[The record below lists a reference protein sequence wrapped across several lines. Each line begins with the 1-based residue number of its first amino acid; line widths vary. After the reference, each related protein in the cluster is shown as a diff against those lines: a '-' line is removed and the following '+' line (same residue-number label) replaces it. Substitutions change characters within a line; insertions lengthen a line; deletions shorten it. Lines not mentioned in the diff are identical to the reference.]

1 MLQTEISLSAD
12 GQKQTVKDSAA
23 SRQTHTKTNGVQ
35 VDREASRQ
43 SKKREKKTEIEYQA
57 DIHTNRWVGRQA
69 SRQTEAGRLAHADNE
84 MHPHRN
90 NF

>member
-23 SRQTHTKTNGVQ
+23 SRQTHTKTDGVQ

-43 SKKREKKTEIEYQA
+43 GEKREKTKIEYQA
-57 DIHTNRWVGRQA
+57 DIHANRWVNRQA

>member
-1 MLQTEISLSAD
+1 MLQTAISLSAD

-23 SRQTHTKTNGVQ
+23 SRQTHTKTDGVQ
-35 VDREASRQ
+35 VDREADRA
-43 SKKREKKTEIEYQA
+43 KKREKTKIEYQA
-57 DIHTNRWVGRQA
+57 DIHANRWVDRQA